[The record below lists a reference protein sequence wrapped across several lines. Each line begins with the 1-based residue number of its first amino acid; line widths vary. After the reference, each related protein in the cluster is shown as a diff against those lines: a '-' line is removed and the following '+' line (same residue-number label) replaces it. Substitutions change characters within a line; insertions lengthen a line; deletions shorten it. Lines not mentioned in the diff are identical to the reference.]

1 MPTVVLNGEEHVLP
15 EGSTVADAVRATGAA
30 DDGRGVAV
38 ALDGEVVPRGDWRGA
53 PLAEG
58 AHVEVLQAVQG
69 GC

>member
-1 MPTVVLNGEEHVLP
+1 MPTVTLNGQQRPLP
-15 EGSTVADAVRATGAA
+15 DGATAADAVHAAGA
-30 DDGRGVAV
+30 DTDGRGVAV
-38 ALDGEVVPRGDWRGA
+38 AVDGEVVARGHWADA